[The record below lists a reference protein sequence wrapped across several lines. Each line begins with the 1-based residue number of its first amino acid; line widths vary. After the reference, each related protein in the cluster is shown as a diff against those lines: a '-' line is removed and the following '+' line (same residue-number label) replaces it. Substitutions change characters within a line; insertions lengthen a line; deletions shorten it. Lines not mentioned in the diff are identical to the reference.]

1 MSRRPC
7 FARLASSFGFSPAT
21 SITLPCAPRNTM
33 NPRIVGKPASHWRFY
48 FKIVNDAYV
57 VTDVIPH
64 PK

>member
-1 MSRRPC
+1 
-7 FARLASSFGFSPAT
+7 
-21 SITLPCAPRNTM
+21 M